1 VIEDQHAVLVSTW
14 THVTA
19 RRPNADV
26 QDEDSTTEGVTARD
40 LRLAY
45 ALEALFENALA
56 AQKGRGLF
64 MCERDYT
71 QVR

>member
-14 THVTA
+14 THVAA

-40 LRLAY
+40 LRLAH

-56 AQKGRGLF
+56 AQF
-64 MCERDYT
+64 M
-71 QVR
+71 